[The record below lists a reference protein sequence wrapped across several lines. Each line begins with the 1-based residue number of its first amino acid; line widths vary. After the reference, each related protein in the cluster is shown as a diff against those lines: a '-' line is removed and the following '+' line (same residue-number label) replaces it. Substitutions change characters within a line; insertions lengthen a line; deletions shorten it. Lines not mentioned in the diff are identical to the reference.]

1 MADILTSSSLADY
14 QLSVH
19 EKNISEKNTFLQLDL
34 STMSGTG
41 TSDGKPTGFGLV
53 AVFGLGYGS

>member
-19 EKNISEKNTFLQLDL
+19 EKINFLRKNVLQLDL